1 MEFEIELAAPFRQPR
16 VPEPGADLLVV
27 VVHTPEVGARQRGER
42 LQLTVTLEHLGGRPP
57 RSVAVADRE
66 KSLRVELFAPEVAP
80 GAGEGNRAQPAVVT
94 HIGVVEPVRQNLR
107 AVQPL
112 PPEEVVGK
120 WIRLGPVHLVSEER
134 VDAGQRQQL
143 RKRRT
148 EPEAIREPAHR
159 RSLAEGRSKVPLAVE
174 KLAADRLPAGHVEV
188 GLYPHA
194 PNRLPAP
201 LIDSMADLLEE
212 LGVVL
217 LEEGVELGRG
227 LVEGQLRILLQ
238 QPGHGVEGPPG
249 LAASLLQGPQPRQ
262 IEMGVAAHVHGST
275 RRMELAAAWR
285 GPDPGAR
292 PRDESR
298 RVRRSSSPGGCSSMP
313 SGSSQ
318 ICCMNSAG
326 AVRDR

>member
-1 MEFEIELAAPFRQPR
+1 
-16 VPEPGADLLVV
+16 V
-27 VVHTPEVGARQRGER
+27 
-42 LQLTVTLEHLGGRPP
+42 
-57 RSVAVADRE
+57 
-66 KSLRVELFAPEVAP
+66 KLFAPEVAP

-94 HIGVVEPVRQNLR
+94 HVGVVEPVRQNLR

-120 WIRLGPVHLVSEER
+120 WIRLRPVHLVSEER
-134 VDAGQRQQL
+134 VDAGQGQQL
-143 RKRRT
+143 RKRRA
-148 EPEAIREPAHR
+148 EPETVREPAHR
-159 RSLAEGRSKVPLAVE
+159 RGLAEGRSKIALAVE

-188 GLYPHA
+188 GLHPHA
-194 PNRLPAP
+194 PHRLPAP
-201 LIDSMADLLEE
+201 LIDSIADLLEE

-275 RRMELAAAWR
+275 RRMELAQR
-285 GPDPGAR
+285 GEVPIQALGSETNRGACGVVQSRRMLLDPLGQLPDLLHELGGSGAR
-292 PRDESR
+292 Q
-298 RVRRSSSPGGCSSMP
+298 VRL
-313 SGSSQ
+313 
-318 ICCMNSAG
+318 AT
-326 AVRDR
+326 